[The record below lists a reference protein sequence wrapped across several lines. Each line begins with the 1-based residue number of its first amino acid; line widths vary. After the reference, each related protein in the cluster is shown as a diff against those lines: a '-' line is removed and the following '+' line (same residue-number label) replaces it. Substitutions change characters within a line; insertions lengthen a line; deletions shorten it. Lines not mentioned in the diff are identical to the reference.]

1 MMDKKFGVEKKSQN
15 SRNSSNSG
23 KVYTNHIQCDQVF
36 IDFILSQ

>member
-1 MMDKKFGVEKKSQN
+1 MDKKFSVEKKSQN
-15 SRNSSNSG
+15 SRNSS